1 LSGDIRISRD
11 LSLPLKAAIWTFADL
26 GIKDSGKTYDAGDL
40 AEEFLKN
47 GVPILVLDGMGIW
60 LGLRIGADKKGRP
73 DPEKPGMPV
82 VVFGGDHKDL
92 PIPTRFLLD
101 R

>member
-1 LSGDIRISRD
+1 MSEGLRISRD
-11 LSLPLKAAIWTFADL
+11 LSLPIEAATWTFADL

-47 GVPILVLDGMGIW
+47 GVPILVVDGMGIW
-60 LGLRIGADKKGRP
+60 WGLRIGADKKGKP

-82 VVFGGDHKDL
+82 VVFGGGG
-92 PIPTRFLLD
+92 R
-101 R
+101 